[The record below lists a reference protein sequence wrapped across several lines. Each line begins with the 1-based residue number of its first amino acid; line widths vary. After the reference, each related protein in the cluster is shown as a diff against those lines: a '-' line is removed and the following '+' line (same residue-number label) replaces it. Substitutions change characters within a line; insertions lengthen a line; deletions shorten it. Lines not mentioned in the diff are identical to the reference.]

1 MLLAGEQW
9 AARFEGFT
17 REAWRLETLPQYL
30 MPQEAE
36 EFAAF
41 RSGARIDPQA
51 VSNEYTDRLRRQ
63 AAEGRSQGRVHV
75 VTRPLSDYL
84 RFEFHHYYRAHALAG
99 EQIRIL
105 DVTDRGN
112 PLEGVQDFWMFD
124 HSEVV
129 LMNYHSDGRQISREV
144 FEGDV
149 TPFIEYQ
156 RIAVAESVPF
166 EEYVKG
172 LDVRT

>member
-1 MLLAGEQW
+1 MRLAGEAW
-9 AARFEGFT
+9 AARFEDFT
-17 REAWRLETLPQYL
+17 REAWRLELLPQYL
-30 MPQEAE
+30 MPQEEE

-41 RSGARIDPQA
+41 RAGARIEPGTVA
-51 VSNEYTDRLRRQ
+51 NEYTDRLRRQ
-63 AAEGRSQGRVHV
+63 AAEGRTQGRVHV
-75 VTRPLSDYL
+75 VARPLSDYL

-105 DVTDRGN
+105 DITDRPN
-112 PLEGVQDFWMFD
+112 PLEGAQDFWMFD

-129 LMNYHSDGRQISREV
+129 LMNYHPDGRQISREIHD
-144 FEGDV
+144 GD
-149 TPFIEYQ
+149 TAPFIEYQ

-172 LDVRT
+172 LDL

>member
-17 REAWRLETLPQYL
+17 REAWRLETMPQYL

-36 EFAAF
+36 ELEAF
-41 RSGARIDPQA
+41 KAGARIDPLT

-63 AAEGRSQGRVHV
+63 AIEGRVQGRVHV

-84 RFEFHHYYRAHALAG
+84 RFEFHQYYAPHALAG

-105 DVTDRGN
+105 DVTDRD

-124 HSEVV
+124 RAEVV

-156 RIAVAESVPF
+156 RIAVSESVPF

-172 LDVRT
+172 LDL